1 MSRYLRIRKPSPA
14 EIRQLLKLLDEP
26 LESLPQRRAQ
36 AILLYND
43 CMNATEIAHTLERHV
58 NTIYAYLTAFDQHG
72 PPGVYQ
78 AGKREAPTRLS
89 PAQGRT
95 ICRIADPSP
104 QEVGLSYGRW
114 LLSKLH
120 TYLKRQGLISTI
132 SREHLW
138 RILKKG
144 PVSPPRTAKA
154 D

>member
-1 MSRYLRIRKPSPA
+1 MSRSLRIRKPRPS
-14 EIRQLLKLLDEP
+14 EVRQLLQLLDEP

-43 CMNATEIAHTLERHV
+43 GLSATEIAHTLERHV

-72 PPGVYQ
+72 LAGVSQ
-78 AGKREAPTRLS
+78 EGKRGAPARLS

-95 ICRIADPSP
+95 ICRIADQSP

-114 LLSKLH
+114 SRSKLR
-120 TYLKRQGLISTI
+120 TYLKRQGIVSTI

-138 RILKKG
+138 RIVKKG
-144 PVSPPRTAKA
+144 ACVSAA
-154 D
+154 YSAS